1 MVNQTS
7 RSYFPSKNV
16 SVRKGTPD
24 MGIHQKHILIVD
36 DFKDDRDMYGHY
48 LVQKGFRVSFAVDGQ
63 EAIDKAFQLQ
73 PDLILMDLWLP
84 IIGGWE
90 ATRRLKSDEK
100 TKHIPI
106 VVLTARA
113 FVVAAS
119 LGCDGCLIKPC
130 LPEDMTAE
138 INRIFTKSAQ
148 ATAIPAQA
156 GVQSPTAT

>member
-1 MVNQTS
+1 MAKQLFWTS
-7 RSYFPSKNV
+7 VPQKL
-16 SVRKGTPD
+16 SVPGKGAPK
-24 MGIHQKHILIVD
+24 MSMSQKHILIVN

-48 LVQKGFRVSFAVDGQ
+48 LVQKGFRVSFALDGQ
-63 EAIDKAFQLQ
+63 EALDKATQIL
-73 PDLILMDLWLP
+73 PDLIMMDLWLP

-90 ATRRLKSDEK
+90 ATRRLKGDEK

-130 LPEDMTAE
+130 LPEDMLAE
-138 INRIFTKSAQ
+138 VNRIFGKAARDSGGSARII
-148 ATAIPAQA
+148 AAP
-156 GVQSPTAT
+156 PTAT